1 MTGFGKGDAMGKD
14 YVTKVRAGQ
23 TAAYRIDGTRVSL
36 DSIVYSW
43 LRGDSPETITD
54 NFPAL
59 TLEQVYGAL
68 AFYLAHQEEI
78 DQYLRQGEAEYEQL
92 RRKHLEQLR
101 TTRPQLYQKLM
112 AYKQRKAAIDS
123 TADPV
128 HQ

>member
-1 MTGFGKGDAMGKD
+1 MSKD

-23 TAAYRIDGTRVSL
+23 AEAYRISGTRVSL
-36 DSIVYSW
+36 DSVVYSW
-43 LRGDSPETITD
+43 WRGDAPETIDD
-54 NFPAL
+54 NFPTL

-68 AFYLAHQEEI
+68 AFYLAHREEI

-92 RRKHLEQLR
+92 RQKYLEQLR

-112 AYKQRKAAIDS
+112 AHKQRQAALGS
-123 TADPV
+123 TAEPM